1 MPITLFPIS
10 GICRDAFGNT
20 KSGVSIT
27 VSNDVLNEILT
38 TTSNNVG
45 EWNIDLGDM
54 TGQWTNGN
62 GISIAG
68 SLSGYQTVKRSYTLV
83 EGDTA
88 LNTKQ
93 DFVMMRIEHIGPAF
107 DKTSA
112 DFLLD
117 MARVERS
124 FMKGPE
130 EYTLTTSLVN
140 LTGTDE
146 FLELPQGHSAFITGL
161 YSGTSD
167 VSEVVIEFRK
177 ASNEDPSQGG
187 TTFTKIGR
195 AIMVTGAGGSTYIP
209 IEPAIKVSYSS
220 TNAKSLIVALKGG
233 TGDGATVIFTGFL
246 IGGQK

>member
-45 EWNIDLGDM
+45 
-54 TGQWTNGN
+54 QWTNGD
-62 GISIAG
+62 GISIAC
-68 SLSGYQTVKRSYTLV
+68 SLSGYQTIKRGYTLV

-140 LTGTDE
+140 RTGTDE
-146 FLELPQGHSAFITGL
+146 FLEIPQDHSAFITGL
-161 YSGTSD
+161 YAGTNNA
-167 VSEVVIEFRK
+167 SEVVIEFRK
-177 ASNEDPSQGG
+177 ASNEDPSRSG

-233 TGDGATVIFTGFL
+233 TGDGATVIFTGF
-246 IGGQK
+246 